1 MLIIIYMWNTIMG
14 INSILF
20 FIASGFLVYAIG
32 AAILN
37 SEWKQLLYAFLVFL
51 LLMITQTIFAH
62 KSEY

>member
-1 MLIIIYMWNTIMG
+1 MG

-32 AAILN
+32 AAILRG
-37 SEWKQLLYAFLVFL
+37 EWKQLLYAFLVFL
-51 LLMITQTIFAH
+51 FLMVTQTLFAH

>member
-1 MLIIIYMWNTIMG
+1 MWNTFMG

-32 AAILN
+32 AAILRG
-37 SEWKQLLYAFLVFL
+37 EWKQLLYAFLVFL
-51 LLMITQTIFAH
+51 FLMVTQTLFAH

>member
-1 MLIIIYMWNTIMG
+1 MRNTFMG

-32 AAILN
+32 AAILRG
-37 SEWKQLLYAFLVFL
+37 EWKQLLYAFLVFL
-51 LLMITQTIFAH
+51 FLMVTQTLFAH

>member
-1 MLIIIYMWNTIMG
+1 MWNTFMA

-37 SEWKQLLYAFLVFL
+37 SEWKLLLYTFLVFL
-51 LLMITQTIFAH
+51 LLMVTQTICAH